1 MNALTAIH
9 SRRTVHRYRPSTVD
23 NDALMRILDA
33 AHQAPCH
40 KLTWPWRFV
49 VVGPTT
55 RERLLEP
62 ALRLAACKYSRCD
75 DDPAKLPPKLREK
88 VRNKLLDPGALVV
101 VLLRRDPDPFR
112 DRENY
117 AATACAIQNLL
128 LAATHEGLGSKWG
141 TGGVTRDAQTASILG
156 VDTASEEVVGFI
168 FLGEPETVP
177 KVERPPVADHT
188 THLP

>member
-1 MNALTAIH
+1 VA
-9 SRRTVHRYRPSTVD
+9 
-23 NDALMRILDA
+23 
-33 AHQAPCH
+33 
-40 KLTWPWRFV
+40 
-49 VVGPTT
+49 GPAT

-75 DDPAKLPPKLREK
+75 DDPAKLPPKLRDK
-88 VRNKLLDPGALVV
+88 VRGKLLTPGALVV

-117 AATACAIQNLL
+117 AATACAIQNLM

-141 TGGVTRDAQTASILG
+141 TGGVTRDAQTAAILG

-168 FLGEPETVP
+168 SLGKPELVP
-177 KVERPPVADHT
+177 TMERPPVEDHVT
-188 THLP
+188 RLP